1 MYDMSKKK
9 KEKYNPSKHHTRQDL
24 ESIGC
29 SEKFIKK
36 FMKEIFSKK

>member
-1 MYDMSKKK
+1 MSKKK
-9 KEKYNPSKHHTRQDL
+9 DQYNPSKHYVRQEL

-36 FMKEIFSKK
+36 YMKEIFSKK